1 MDFIR
6 QIAECAP
13 TVHVDTMRRIVQVE
27 SGFNPYAIG
36 VVGAQL
42 QRQPRSSAE
51 ALATIRWLDANG
63 YNYSVGLAQV
73 NQSNFRAHGLTPATA
88 LLACP
93 NLRAGGAILTACF
106 RRASKPSVT
115 PQTAL
120 RAAFSCY
127 ESGNFR
133 AGFTDGYVLKVLT
146 SGVLPAPRAR
156 PGSP

>member
-36 VVGAQL
+36 VVGARL

-51 ALATIRWLDANG
+51 ALATIQWLDANG
-63 YNYSVGLAQV
+63 YNYSVGLVQV
-73 NQSNFRAHGLTPATA
+73 NRSNFRAHGLTPATA
-88 LLACP
+88 LMACP

-106 RRASKPSVT
+106 RRASKPSVA

-133 AGFTDGYVLKVLT
+133 TGFTDGYVLKVLT
-146 SGVLPAPRAR
+146 SGVLPASRTR
-156 PGSP
+156 PLSP

>member
-13 TVHVDTMRRIVQVE
+13 TVHVDTMQRIVQIE

-36 VVGAQL
+36 VVGARL

-73 NQSNFRAHGLTPATA
+73 NRSNFRAHGLTPATA
-88 LLACP
+88 LMACP

-106 RRASKPSVT
+106 KRASNPSVA

-133 AGFTDGYVLKVLT
+133 TGFTDGYVLKILT
-146 SGVLPAPRAR
+146 SRLPPAPQTR
-156 PGSP
+156 PLLP